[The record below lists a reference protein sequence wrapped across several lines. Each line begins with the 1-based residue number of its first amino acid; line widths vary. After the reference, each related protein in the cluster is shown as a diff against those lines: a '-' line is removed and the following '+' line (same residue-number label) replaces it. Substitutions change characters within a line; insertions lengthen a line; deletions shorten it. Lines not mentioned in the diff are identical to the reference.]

1 MAKKKLTLSI
11 DPELIKKAKIQAIE
25 QGTTL
30 SEKVTEMLEQWVEQD
45 SRPIELVWPGAKKT
59 PE

>member
-11 DPELIKKAKIQAIE
+11 DPELIKKAKIKAIE
-25 QGTTL
+25 QGISL
-30 SEKVTEMLEQWVEQD
+30 SEKVAQMFEEWVLPEPTEEE
-45 SRPIELVWPGAKKT
+45 EKT